1 MNRIFPLNWLR
12 LSFTISAITASSL
25 LAADPPS
32 LDPHLES
39 LRPLLEKTLKGQ
51 GKATNADKPY
61 TDVTHWERALNG
73 RAIRIT
79 HSLNDGAYGG
89 ECIVLWGEEKKAVT
103 YFYFTTDT
111 FRTEGTMTV
120 ENGKISTHEV
130 VKGTSEGV
138 REVRSTITMNPN
150 GGYTQ
155 KSEYLA
161 KGEWKP
167 ARETVYKA
175 DPDARVVF
183 K

>member
-1 MNRIFPLNWLR
+1 MNRIFINSLR
-12 LSFTISAITASSL
+12 LSSTICAITASSL
-25 LAADPPS
+25 MAGDPPS

-39 LRPLLEKTLKGQ
+39 LQPLLEKTFKGQ
-51 GKATNADKPY
+51 GKAANADKPY

-73 RAIRIT
+73 KAIRIT

-89 ECIVLWGEEKKAVT
+89 ECIVLWDDEKKAVT

-111 FRTEGTMTV
+111 FRTEGTMTIQD
-120 ENGKISTHEV
+120 GKISTHEV

-138 REVRSTITMNPN
+138 REVRSMITMNPD

-167 ARETVYKA
+167 ARETTYHA
-175 DPDARVVF
+175 DPDARIVF